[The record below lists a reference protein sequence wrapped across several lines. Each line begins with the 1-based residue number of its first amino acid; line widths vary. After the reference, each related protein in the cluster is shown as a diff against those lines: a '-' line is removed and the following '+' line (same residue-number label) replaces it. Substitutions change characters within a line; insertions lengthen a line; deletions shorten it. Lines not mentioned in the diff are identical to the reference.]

1 MTERNKKLIIAA
13 ASFVLGLTVGL
24 SGVAVIRR
32 NTKPITVVKAT
43 GVDTAAD
50 YDSVYK
56 KIKAFKPNVR
66 ERISSWADGFNG
78 AKSAVS
84 ANAGN
89 EYATAADTGYS
100 ETNVQVKGVDEADA
114 VKTDGKF
121 IHILNSDYS
130 ESDKMYK
137 TVIKTADIRSGEPVQ
152 LKSIVIDGFCAYEMY
167 LNGGKLIIIGTEFTE
182 SNAVKA
188 VIYDTGNPDLP
199 EKIQECTQSGS
210 YSDSRIIDGKLYII
224 SNFYIDAE
232 SIERDNPETYVPA
245 LECKNYNGTVNAD
258 SICFYNNCKLP
269 EYTVIS
275 AYDIKDGSLVSTR
288 SVLGGSSTVYA
299 STKNI
304 ITSSYQQDG
313 KIQITRFSADGGNI
327 ELAAS
332 GELNGELLNQF
343 SVDEYKDHFRFVLTD
358 RNGEYTKNSLVILDR
373 DLKQTGAITDI
384 AKDEEVYSARFMG
397 DTVYFVTFRQVDPLF
412 SADVSDPTAPKITG
426 SLKIPGFS
434 NYLFPFGEGKLFGI
448 GQNADEK
455 TGRTAGMKISMFDI
469 SNSADVTECAKTDL
483 NAPYSEALHNH
494 KATLADAEKNL
505 IGFPAYGGANNTV
518 YYIFSFENGKFVKKA
533 EINLPY
539 INSGCRG
546 LYANG
551 NFYIAASDKIY
562 YSPLS
567 ELKDFKS
574 SALK

>member
-66 ERISSWADGFNG
+66 ERISSWADGFNV
-78 AKSAVS
+78 AKSGGS

-121 IHILNSDYS
+121 IYILNSDYS

-137 TVIKTADIRSGEPVQ
+137 TVIKTADIRSGEPKQ

-288 SVLGGSSTVYA
+288 SVLGGSCTVYA

-469 SNSADVTECAKTDL
+469 SNPADVTECAKTDL
-483 NAPYSEALHNH
+483 NAPYSEALYNH
-494 KATLADAEKNL
+494 KATLTDAEKNL

-574 SALK
+574 SELK